1 MLNMDTGLADDR
13 GIQNFVINE
22 LIGQDAGRFHS
33 FLWGAFSEPEMWVQ
47 LKDFIVRNVE
57 NACY

>member
-1 MLNMDTGLADDR
+1 MDTGLADDR

-33 FLWGAFSEPEMWVQ
+33 FLWGIFGA
-47 LKDFIVRNVE
+47 RNVGSAE
-57 NACY
+57 GFYREKR